1 MALPVPAT
9 TGMLRSLGPYQLQE
23 VLGEGG
29 MGVVYLAVHR
39 SSGERVAIK
48 TVKVPHE
55 QHLAGIRREIQALS
69 RLRHPGVVRV
79 LETGFQDSVPWYA
92 MEYLEGET
100 LGSLK
105 ERGFEGSAA
114 RFASGEVRVPRAAP
128 SSAPDQPTLASNEML
143 DAPAGPSRPLF
154 GPAAGGKLP
163 EVLTILRRLCATLSY
178 LHGEGVMHRD
188 LKPSNIFVQ
197 PRQRPVL
204 VDFGLVWRFGGGG
217 REVLDVSQMEAGTV
231 AYMAPEHF
239 RGEFSDA
246 RSDRRLFLRVN
257 RRGGEFSDARSDHCR
272 DCGCITWAGEFSDAR
287 SDLYSLGCIL
297 YEMITGRLSFEGSTL
312 LEIRSGHLA
321 LSPTPPSALV
331 DGVPAALDQLV
342 LRLLEKQ
349 PRQRIGHAAD
359 VEEVLASLG
368 AEADPQVSPVRTRAY
383 VYRPALVGREEAM
396 QQLQGALERAERG
409 DGGVLLLEGESGIGK
424 TYLAMAFARRA
435 MAQGFTVVA
444 DSCAPGQDLEG
455 NTDTPLLPF
464 RRFLQA
470 ISDRCVEMGPDTTAL
485 LLGPS
490 LHLLAPY
497 EPSLGELP
505 GAEFFAPPPELAAQ
519 AARARLIQAIHGVI
533 RAFLE
538 ASPLLLMVDDLQW
551 IDDLSAQVLAEL
563 PEELFRS
570 RLMVLGTFR
579 SEQRTEAIR
588 RLLAPP
594 GEGVRSGAAGGGQRG
609 RAGLGHAGDGA
620 PARAAGEGAHQP
632 VPREPV
638 LRGGVPP
645 GGGGGGP
652 ADPEPREVAGRQR
665 R

>member
-1 MALPVPAT
+1 
-9 TGMLRSLGPYQLQE
+9 
-23 VLGEGG
+23 
-29 MGVVYLAVHR
+29 
-39 SSGERVAIK
+39 
-48 TVKVPHE
+48 
-55 QHLAGIRREIQALS
+55 
-69 RLRHPGVVRV
+69 
-79 LETGFQDSVPWYA
+79 
-92 MEYLEGET
+92 
-100 LGSLK
+100 
-105 ERGFEGSAA
+105 
-114 RFASGEVRVPRAAP
+114 
-128 SSAPDQPTLASNEML
+128 ML

-163 EVLTILRRLCATLSY
+163 EVLTILRRLCTTLSY

-204 VDFGLVWRFGGGG
+204 VDFGLVWRFGGGRARG
-217 REVLDVSQMEAGTV
+217 AGCLPDGSRDCGV
-231 AYMAPEHF
+231 HGAGAFP
-239 RGEFSDA
+239 REFSDA

-497 EPSLGELP
+497 EPSLG
-505 GAEFFAPPPELAAQ
+505 GAAGSGVLRPPPGTGSPGGPSPADPGDSRRDPSLLGGVATALDGGRPPVDRRPLG
-519 AARARLIQAIHGVI
+519 ARVL
-533 RAFLE
+533 
-538 ASPLLLMVDDLQW
+538 
-551 IDDLSAQVLAEL
+551 LAEL

-588 RLLAPP
+588 RLLARPLVREFALARLEEANVGVLVSDMLATERPP
-594 GEGVRSGAAGGGQRG
+594 EPLVKALTSRCRG
-609 RAGLGHAGDGA
+609 
-620 PARAAGEGAHQP
+620 
-632 VPREPV
+632 EPV